1 MVINQKN
8 QSHKSDLSAPI
19 QRVPPTTSFQSPT
32 PSLSPELPKQKP
44 TFSSLLYKTK
54 KHKASFCFEFHFWLH
69 CPSLLTL
76 LPDSSELPWLL
87 SPDPMSLP
95 SNPPPNSAVPLIV
108 INSLISF
115 GNGLRFAAESDR
127 VRPGLASAAS
137 TAHRKA
143 RFLRLVKS

>member
-1 MVINQKN
+1 MVINPKKGPTNLICQL
-8 QSHKSDLSAPI
+8 QI
-19 QRVPPTTSFQSPT
+19 QRVPPTTSFPSPT

-115 GNGLRFAAESDR
+115 GNGLRYAAESDR

>member
-1 MVINQKN
+1 MVINPK
-8 QSHKSDLSAPI
+8 KSPTNLICQLQFKEFP
-19 QRVPPTTSFQSPT
+19 QRLRFHRPLHHSLRSFQS
-32 PSLSPELPKQKP
+32 KKP

-54 KHKASFCFEFHFWLH
+54 KHKASFRFEFHFWLH